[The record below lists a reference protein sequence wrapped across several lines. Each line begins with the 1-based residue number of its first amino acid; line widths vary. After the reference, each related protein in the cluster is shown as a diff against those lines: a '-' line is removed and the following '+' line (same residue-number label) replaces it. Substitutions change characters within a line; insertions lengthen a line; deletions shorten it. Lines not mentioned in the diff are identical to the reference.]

1 MNYYNKIAK
10 YYDKLFRINYEEES
24 RIINKILLKHTK
36 KGRLLDLGCGTGGHI
51 KELNY
56 LGWICD
62 GIDSS
67 KGMIKEAVKKG
78 LSVKKMRMEK
88 IRLPNKYNAITLINR
103 SLLTIKNKK
112 QLRKLIKKI
121 TQHLNN
127 NGVIL
132 IDLDLHKDYFDTE
145 LSVTNYFN
153 EEGIEG
159 AITEEYDK
167 RKEKILWSANYSIK
181 IGEKIIRGAVTNE
194 YLLLSINELKELLN
208 GYKITIYNS
217 KGRETKNYK
226 QPLIIIGKLN
236 NNQKLN

>member
-1 MNYYNKIAK
+1 MNYYDKIAK
-10 YYDKLFRINYEEES
+10 YYDKLFRINYKEES
-24 RIINKILLKHTK
+24 RIINKILLNHTR

-88 IRLPNKYNAITLINR
+88 IKLPNKYNAITLINR
-103 SLLTIKNKK
+103 SLLIIKNKK

-159 AITEEYDK
+159 SITEEYDK
-167 RKEKILWSANYSIK
+167 RREKILWSANYSIR

-194 YLLLSINELKELLN
+194 YLLLSINELKELLSD
-208 GYKITIYNS
+208 YKITIYTQ
-217 KGRETKNYK
+217 KGRKTTKK
-226 QPLIIIGKLN
+226 EQPLIIVGQIKN
-236 NNQKLN
+236 KK